1 MPHLI
6 KKIQNFSFQNE
17 LWQVRGK
24 IIVGVSGGPDSVCL
38 LDILAKLA
46 PKYDLRIYIAHVN
59 YGLRGKDSDKDEEF
73 TKNLAKKYDLPINT
87 LQVKKVQIKKG
98 ANLEENLRQ
107 IRYDFFEKI
116 RKEKK
121 LDLIAV
127 AHNMDDQAETLLMR
141 IIRGSGL
148 QGLGSMRPKNN
159 FLIRPLLAT
168 SRKEI
173 LAYLEKNELNYQI
186 DTTNTDTRFL
196 RNKIRFKLI
205 PYLEKNYNSSIK
217 KILFSSSLN
226 IANDYNYIENESGK
240 ALKKSSLEDTTGK
253 IILSIK
259 KISSLPQ
266 SLQRQSLRIA
276 ISLVKNSRKDIIFQ
290 HTDELIKMI
299 KSKKNK
305 SQKIKFEGLKI
316 SRSGDRLT
324 LACDKT
330 KHER

>member
-1 MPHLI
+1 M
-6 KKIQNFSFQNE
+6 
-17 LWQVRGK
+17 
-24 IIVGVSGGPDSVCL
+24 
-38 LDILAKLA
+38 
-46 PKYDLRIYIAHVN
+46 
-59 YGLRGKDSDKDEEF
+59 
-73 TKNLAKKYDLPINT
+73 
-87 LQVKKVQIKKG
+87 QIKKG